1 MKKLTNK
8 NKIDL
13 GNTPVKKVFWIYA
26 IPSILAILSQNT
38 AALIDSIFIG
48 RYVGP
53 EGLSAIALTMPFMGV
68 LFGIGFT
75 LAIGGTTLAGIELGK
90 GNHSESNN
98 YFNLTTLLL
107 FLSGLFAITMV
118 ALFIDKMTL
127 LVGASGV
134 TKIYMAEYTRT
145 ISFFFMF
152 FLLNFAFSYFLKLEG
167 KPFMVVLI
175 TMSGTILNILLDYIF
190 IVKLNY
196 SIKGAAYATGI
207 SQLIPWLFLFA
218 MIQLK
223 SSWTI
228 KKPIIR
234 LKSIWRILFNGS
246 SEFLSNT
253 SVSISG
259 FIFNLII
266 MKNIGVLGVA
276 GYAVVLQI
284 AHLAATLNYGF
295 AESNQAGVS
304 YNYGAMKYDRVNA
317 FLKMAL
323 KTNLVTGL
331 LLFIVSISLGEQI
344 ASTFVS
350 NDYTI
355 SITANI
361 LKFYGIAFILSGMNI
376 TFGTYYTA
384 IDEPVLSGFIML
396 FRSLIALM
404 IGLVILP
411 PLLGDSGIWASIIFA
426 ELATFAL
433 GVILLIKRPLGLKII
448 QDNLTAKELLKSA

>member
-1 MKKLTNK
+1 MKKLLNK

-48 RYVGP
+48 RFVGP
-53 EGLSAIALTMPFMGV
+53 EGLSAIALNMPFMNI
-68 LFGIGFT
+68 LFGIGFMI
-75 LAIGGTTLAGIELGK
+75 AIGGTTLAGIELGK

-107 FLSGLFAITMV
+107 FLSGLFAIATV
-118 ALFIDKMTL
+118 YFFIHKMTV
-127 LVGASGV
+127 LVGASGI
-134 TKIYMAEYTRT
+134 TKVYMVEYAQT

-167 KPFMVVLI
+167 KPFMVVII
-175 TMSGTILNILLDYIF
+175 TMSGTVINILLDYIF
-190 IVKLNY
+190 VYKLNL

-207 SQLIPWLFLFA
+207 SQLIPWLILFT

-223 SSWTI
+223 SSWTF
-228 KKPIIR
+228 KKPVIR
-234 LKSIWRILFNGS
+234 FKPIWRIIFNGS
-246 SEFLSNT
+246 SEFLANT

-259 FIFNLII
+259 FVFNLIV

-276 GYAVVLQI
+276 GYAVVLQV
-284 AHLAATLNYGF
+284 AHLAATLSYGF
-295 AESNQAGVS
+295 AESNQPGIS
-304 YNYGAMKYDRVNA
+304 YNFGAMKYNRVNA

-331 LLFIVSISLGEQI
+331 LLFIISLSMGEQI
-344 ASTFVS
+344 ARVFVS

-355 SITANI
+355 SIAANI
-361 LKFYGIAFILSGMNI
+361 LRFYGIAFILAGMNI

-384 IDEPVLSGFIML
+384 IDEPILSSFIML

-411 PLLGDSGIWASIIFA
+411 PLLGDAGIWASIIFA
-426 ELATFAL
+426 EITTFAI
-433 GVILLIKRPLGLKII
+433 GSFLLIKKPLGLKRIKNDHI
-448 QDNLTAKELLKSA
+448 EEVLLESA